1 MKRINFKITWVIVLL
16 AALFISAS
24 DFLLSG
30 VYRLEDSK
38 VITKSSGWSSV
49 ILKGQTRSLAMLEIR
64 AASLLQGKGLLN
76 YIVEPGV
83 DEMFIVMEGNA
94 DIVIN
99 NKSKPLP
106 KGSVAVIPQ
115 GEKIRLRNSGKKE
128 MIYFILRF
136 KTGIIPAK
144 KIAPFISVWDTVTF
158 RLSANGGRRNIIDQ
172 ETSALRNLEIHV
184 TTLKEGVTSHAAHT
198 HPDEEVILLRKGTA
212 EESIGAFS
220 YTAIPGCAILLTT
233 DDPHGIKNVGKGECE
248 YYAIRWTT
256 AGDKSVK

>member
-1 MKRINFKITWVIVLL
+1 MKMIKFKVTWVIILV
-16 AALFISAS
+16 AAFFISAS

-38 VITKSSGWSSV
+38 VVTKSSGWSSE
-49 ILKGQTRSLAMLEIR
+49 ILKGQTRSLAMFEIR
-64 AASLLQGKGLLN
+64 VVSLLQGKGLLN

-94 DIVIN
+94 DIIIN

-128 MIYFILRF
+128 MIYFIFRF
-136 KTGIIPAK
+136 KTGIVPAK
-144 KIAPFISVWDTVTF
+144 KVAPFISVWDTVTF
-158 RLSANGGRRNIIDQ
+158 RPSVNGGRRNIMNQ
-172 ETSALRNLEIHV
+172 ETSGLKNLEIHV
-184 TTLKEGVTSHAAHT
+184 TTLKEGVTSHEAHT
-198 HPDEEVILLRKGTA
+198 HPDEEIILMRKGTA

-220 YTAIPGCAILLTT
+220 YSATPGCAILLTN
-233 DDPHGIKNVGKGECE
+233 DDKHGIKNIGKGECE
-248 YYAIRWTT
+248 YYAIRWITRT
-256 AGDKSVK
+256 DANDK